1 MGVKVRYFGHSSTCG
16 IIGSYLRILLPVA
29 MISFAIGGGAFEVF
43 GYGCYPYCC
52 EPHALDVI
60 QLWKA
65 SQSLTLD

>member
-1 MGVKVRYFGHSSTCG
+1 
-16 IIGSYLRILLPVA
+16 